1 MYNLPEMENSAG
13 IADDVGSVMNYSQY
27 PLSVVAVHIVI
38 RTKQEIKEAGS
49 LYTMFNINRG

>member
-1 MYNLPEMENSAG
+1 MENSAG

-38 RTKQEIKEAGS
+38 RTKQEINEAGS
-49 LYTMFNINRG
+49 LYSMFNINRD